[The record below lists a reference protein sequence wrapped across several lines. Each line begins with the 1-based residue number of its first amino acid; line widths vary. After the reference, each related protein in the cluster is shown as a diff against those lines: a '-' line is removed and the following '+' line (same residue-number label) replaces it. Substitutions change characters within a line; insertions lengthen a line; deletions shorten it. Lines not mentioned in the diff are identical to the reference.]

1 MDEKNIKIR
10 CKFIRFRNNK
20 LHCKCEEC
28 NKPCIK
34 LPNEAIKNFPI
45 LYKFC
50 NGKTFSVAR
59 KRFLSLSIHG
69 YLGKFDKTS
78 IPPKEAFYSKLNFE
92 NITDEDYARIQK
104 VWEVFE
110 IINLSEYHD
119 LYAQSD
125 TLLLADVFENFR
137 NNCNKIYRLYP
148 SNLLAAPGLT
158 WKACLKIRRVELKLL
173 TNIDMLLMIE
183 NEITGGIC
191 QASYR
196 YDKAKNK
203 YMDNYDENIESSYI

>member
-1 MDEKNIKIR
+1 MDEKNIKIK

-20 LHCKCEEC
+20 LYCNCEEC
-28 NKPCIK
+28 NKPCIN

-50 NGKTFSVAR
+50 NGKTFSAAR

-110 IINLSEYHD
+110 IKNLSEYHD
-119 LYAQSD
+119 LLAQSD
-125 TLLLADVFENFR
+125 TLLLADVFENLEIIIIKYIDFILL
-137 NNCNKIYRLYP
+137 IY
-148 SNLLAAPGLT
+148 
-158 WKACLKIRRVELKLL
+158 WQHQ
-173 TNIDMLLMIE
+173 D
-183 NEITGGIC
+183 
-191 QASYR
+191 
-196 YDKAKNK
+196 
-203 YMDNYDENIESSYI
+203 